1 MNHSIN
7 KYVCEFLGAFVL
19 TFVVALSLV
28 NSFPLP
34 TLVLAGLVLTFFV
47 YTIGK
52 ISGSHINPG
61 VTVGLWSIGKI
72 NTQDAI
78 VYIIVQLLGGFVAGF
93 MVYEILGNVPMNAIA
108 FDMNT
113 MLAEVVGM
121 IIFTFGIAS
130 IVFSKAKSENID
142 ELSGI
147 VIGFSLILGISVAA
161 LLGSI
166 GGLNPAVV
174 VGLQVYDLAYL
185 LGPIIG
191 SVIGF
196 NLYKFL
202 QS

>member
-1 MNHSIN
+1 MCAS
-7 KYVCEFLGAFVL
+7 FLGAFVL

-130 IVFSKAKSENID
+130 IVFSKAKSENRD

>member
-1 MNHSIN
+1 MCAS
-7 KYVCEFLGAFVL
+7 FLGAFVL

-130 IVFSKAKSENID
+130 IVFSKAKSENRD

-147 VIGFSLILGISVAA
+147 VIGCSTLIL
-161 LLGSI
+161 L
-166 GGLNPAVV
+166 
-174 VGLQVYDLAYL
+174 
-185 LGPIIG
+185 
-191 SVIGF
+191 
-196 NLYKFL
+196 KE
-202 QS
+202 